1 MSKEELL
8 NNSDSNTGFAQITA
22 ASKDIVADGISMENA
37 VVGFP
42 NEYMDEGL
50 KSTVTAINAVAD
62 SSEYEESVNS
72 AVAEDPGSLEGAQE
86 ESPEERWARLE
97 RLEAEVKQEAEERK
111 LKEAEEAEKQ
121 EDAEA
126 ENEVSTESEE
136 MENAVEENTADTEE
150 KEDNSEDNS
159 ENPEAQENVESSEE
173 VVEAE
178 SATEEPEPETEPAAE
193 EPEPE
198 FQPMTEKPP
207 ELTEEEK
214 AEIEAQNAAEG
225 NMSLVDHLTELR
237 KRLIR
242 MILAITLGTGVAY
255 FFLDE
260 IMHHLMKPAGKLYY
274 MQPAEAF
281 FVYLKVC
288 IFAGFLMAVPI
299 VFYQGW
305 KFLLPALT
313 NHERRVMGI
322 VLPSSVLL
330 FFGGITFSFMF
341 VLPAGIKFFMGF
353 GSEDLA
359 PMFSIDKYISFVIAF
374 VLPFGVIFELPLVI
388 VILAKLGFISSA
400 LLRKY
405 RKIVIF
411 ATFVIGAVISPT
423 PDVFSQSMIAIPML
437 LLYEVSI
444 LIVRYVL
451 RK

>member
-1 MSKEELL
+1 MSNEELL
-8 NNSDSNTGFAQITA
+8 NNSDSKTGFAQGVA
-22 ASKDIVADGISMENA
+22 ASTDTIVDSAVIENTLM
-37 VVGFP
+37 GFP
-42 NEYMDEGL
+42 DEYMDEGL
-50 KSTVTAINAVAD
+50 KSTVTAINAAEEPLQDDTAAKENVEASEGGEPVA
-62 SSEYEESVNS
+62 E
-72 AVAEDPGSLEGAQE
+72 EDPGSLEGAQE

-97 RLEAEVKQEAEERK
+97 SLEAEVKQEAEERK
-111 LKEAEEAEKQ
+111 LKEAEEAEQQ
-121 EDAEA
+121 ENAEA
-126 ENEVSTESEE
+126 ETEVSAESEKTD
-136 MENAVEENTADTEE
+136 NDAVAEEADTEE
-150 KEDNSEDNS
+150 PQPKEISEVPEENS
-159 ENPEAQENVESSEE
+159 ENPETQTAEEPSEE
-173 VVEAE
+173 
-178 SATEEPEPETEPAAE
+178 AAE
-193 EPEPE
+193 ENSEPDFE
-198 FQPMTEKPP
+198 PMTEKPP
-207 ELTEEEK
+207 ELTEEEQ
-214 AEIEAQNAAEG
+214 AELEAQNAAEG

-305 KFLLPALT
+305 RFLLPALT

-330 FFGGITFSFMF
+330 FFGGITFSFLF

>member
-8 NNSDSNTGFAQITA
+8 NNSDSKTGFAQIAA
-22 ASKDIVADGISMENA
+22 ASPNEAATGFSMENA
-37 VVGFP
+37 IVGFP
-42 NEYMDEGL
+42 DEYMDEGL
-50 KSTVTAINAVAD
+50 KNTVTAINAAE
-62 SSEYEESVNS
+62 SPSEEEQISEAETTVDGAETAEPAEPIETS
-72 AVAEDPGSLEGAQE
+72 AVEDPASMEGAQE

-97 RLEAEVKQEAEERK
+97 SLEAEVKQEAEERK
-111 LKEAEEAEKQ
+111 LQEAEKL
-121 EDAEA
+121 
-126 ENEVSTESEE
+126 
-136 MENAVEENTADTEE
+136 
-150 KEDNSEDNS
+150 KG
-159 ENPEAQENVESSEE
+159 
-173 VVEAE
+173 AE
-178 SATEEPEPETEPAAE
+178 SQEAKNNEETEPEIPAE
-193 EPEPE
+193 EEPTDTNESAESDEASAVSKEEASEPAEPE
-198 FQPMTEKPP
+198 FEPMTEKPE
-207 ELTEEEK
+207 ELSAEEK
-214 AEIEAQNAAEG
+214 AEIEAQNIAEG

-242 MILAITLGTGVAY
+242 MILSITLGTGVAY

-288 IFAGFLMAVPI
+288 IFAGFLLAVPI

-313 NHERRVMGI
+313 KHERRVMGI

-330 FFGGITFSFMF
+330 FFGGITFSFLF

-353 GSEDLA
+353 GNEDLS

-388 VILAKLGFISSA
+388 VILAKLGFVSSA

-411 ATFVIGAVISPT
+411 AAFVIGAVISPT
-423 PDVFSQSMIAIPML
+423 PDVFSQSMIAIPMF
-437 LLYEVSI
+437 LLYEASI
-444 LIVRYVL
+444 IIVRFVL

>member
-8 NNSDSNTGFAQITA
+8 NNSDSKTGFAQIAA
-22 ASKDIVADGISMENA
+22 ASPNEDATGFSMENA
-37 VVGFP
+37 IVGFP
-42 NEYMDEGL
+42 DEYMDEGL
-50 KSTVTAINAVAD
+50 KNTVTAINAAE
-62 SSEYEESVNS
+62 SPSEEEQISEAETTVDGAETAETAEPIETS
-72 AVAEDPGSLEGAQE
+72 AAEDPASMEGAQE

-97 RLEAEVKQEAEERK
+97 SLEAEVKQEAEERK
-111 LKEAEEAEKQ
+111 LQEAQEAEKLEGAESQ
-121 EDAEA
+121 EVKN
-126 ENEVSTESEE
+126 NEETEPE
-136 MENAVEENTADTEE
+136 TADT
-150 KEDNSEDNS
+150 N
-159 ENPEAQENVESSEE
+159 
-173 VVEAE
+173 E
-178 SATEEPEPETEPAAE
+178 SAVSDEASAVSKEEASEPA
-193 EPEPE
+193 EPE
-198 FQPMTEKPP
+198 FEPMTEKPE
-207 ELTEEEK
+207 ELSAEEK
-214 AEIEAQNAAEG
+214 AEIEAQNIAEG

-242 MILAITLGTGVAY
+242 MILSITLGTGVAY

-288 IFAGFLMAVPI
+288 IFAGFLLAVPI

-313 NHERRVMGI
+313 KHERRVMGI

-330 FFGGITFSFMF
+330 FFGGITFSFLF

-353 GSEDLA
+353 GNEDLA

-388 VILAKLGFISSA
+388 VILAKLGFVSSA

-411 ATFVIGAVISPT
+411 AAFVIGAVISPT
-423 PDVFSQSMIAIPML
+423 PDVFSQSMIAIPMF
-437 LLYEVSI
+437 LLYEASI
-444 LIVRYVL
+444 IIVRFVL

>member
-1 MSKEELL
+1 MSNEELL
-8 NNSDSNTGFAQITA
+8 NNSDSKTGFAQGMTA
-22 ASKDIVADGISMENA
+22 SADTVVDSAVIENTLM
-37 VVGFP
+37 GFP
-42 NEYMDEGL
+42 DEYMDEGL
-50 KSTVTAINAVAD
+50 KSTVTAINAAVEPAEDDTAAKEDVEISEGDEPVA
-62 SSEYEESVNS
+62 E
-72 AVAEDPGSLEGAQE
+72 EDPGSLEGAQE

-97 RLEAEVKQEAEERK
+97 SLEAEVKQEAEERK
-111 LKEAEEAEKQ
+111 LKEAEEAE
-121 EDAEA
+121 AET
-126 ENEVSTESEE
+126 EVSAESEKTD
-136 MENAVEENTADTEE
+136 NDAVAEEADTEE
-150 KEDNSEDNS
+150 SEPEDTSEVLAENS
-159 ENPEAQENVESSEE
+159 ENPKTHTAEEPSEE
-173 VVEAE
+173 
-178 SATEEPEPETEPAAE
+178 AAE
-193 EPEPE
+193 ENPEPDFE
-198 FQPMTEKPP
+198 PMTEKPP
-207 ELTEEEK
+207 ELTEEEQ
-214 AEIEAQNAAEG
+214 AELEAQNAAEG

-305 KFLLPALT
+305 RFLLPALT

-330 FFGGITFSFMF
+330 FFGGITFSFLF

>member
-8 NNSDSNTGFAQITA
+8 NNSDSKTGFAQIAA
-22 ASKDIVADGISMENA
+22 ASPNEAATGFSMENA
-37 VVGFP
+37 IVGFP
-42 NEYMDEGL
+42 DEYMDEGL
-50 KSTVTAINAVAD
+50 KNTVTAINAAE
-62 SSEYEESVNS
+62 SPSEEEQISEAETTVDGAETAEPAEPIETS
-72 AVAEDPGSLEGAQE
+72 VAEDPASMEGAQE

-97 RLEAEVKQEAEERK
+97 SLEAEVKQEAEERK
-111 LKEAEEAEKQ
+111 LQEAEKLKGAESQ
-121 EDAEA
+121 EAKNNEETEPEILAE
-126 ENEVSTESEE
+126 EE
-136 MENAVEENTADTEE
+136 TADT
-150 KEDNSEDNS
+150 N
-159 ENPEAQENVESSEE
+159 
-173 VVEAE
+173 E
-178 SATEEPEPETEPAAE
+178 SAVSDEASAVSKEEASEPA
-193 EPEPE
+193 EPE
-198 FQPMTEKPP
+198 FEPMTEKPE
-207 ELTEEEK
+207 ELSAEEK
-214 AEIEAQNAAEG
+214 AEIEAQNIAEG

-242 MILAITLGTGVAY
+242 MILSITLGTGVAY

-288 IFAGFLMAVPI
+288 IFAGFLLAVPI

-313 NHERRVMGI
+313 KHERRVMGI

-330 FFGGITFSFMF
+330 FFGGITFSFLF

-353 GSEDLA
+353 GNEDLA

-388 VILAKLGFISSA
+388 VILAKLGFVSSA

-411 ATFVIGAVISPT
+411 AAFVIGAVISPT
-423 PDVFSQSMIAIPML
+423 PDVFSQSMIAIPMF
-437 LLYEVSI
+437 LLYEASI
-444 LIVRYVL
+444 IIVRFVL

>member
-1 MSKEELL
+1 MSNEELL
-8 NNSDSNTGFAQITA
+8 NNSDSKTGFAQGVA
-22 ASKDIVADGISMENA
+22 ASADTVVDSAVIENTLM
-37 VVGFP
+37 GFP
-42 NEYMDEGL
+42 DEYMDEGL
-50 KSTVTAINAVAD
+50 KSTVTAINAAEQPLQDDTDAKEDVEASEGGEPVA
-62 SSEYEESVNS
+62 E
-72 AVAEDPGSLEGAQE
+72 EDPGSLEGAQE

-97 RLEAEVKQEAEERK
+97 SLEAEVKQEAEERK
-111 LKEAEEAEKQ
+111 LKEAEEAE
-121 EDAEA
+121 AET
-126 ENEVSTESEE
+126 EVSAESEKTD
-136 MENAVEENTADTEE
+136 NDAVAEEADTEE
-150 KEDNSEDNS
+150 SEPEDTSEVS
-159 ENPEAQENVESSEE
+159 EENPEPDFE
-173 VVEAE
+173 
-178 SATEEPEPETEPAAE
+178 
-193 EPEPE
+193 
-198 FQPMTEKPP
+198 PMTEKPP
-207 ELTEEEK
+207 ELTEEEQ
-214 AEIEAQNAAEG
+214 AELEAQNAAEG

-305 KFLLPALT
+305 RFLLPALT

-330 FFGGITFSFMF
+330 FFGGITFSFLF

>member
-8 NNSDSNTGFAQITA
+8 NNSDSKTGFAQIAA
-22 ASKDIVADGISMENA
+22 ASPNEAATGFSMENA
-37 VVGFP
+37 IVGFP
-42 NEYMDEGL
+42 DEYMDEGL
-50 KSTVTAINAVAD
+50 KNTVTAINAAE
-62 SSEYEESVNS
+62 SPSEEEQISEAETTVDGAETAETAEPIETS
-72 AVAEDPGSLEGAQE
+72 AAEDPASMEGAQE

-97 RLEAEVKQEAEERK
+97 SLEAEVKQEAEERK
-111 LKEAEEAEKQ
+111 LQEAQEAEKLEGAESQ
-121 EDAEA
+121 EVKN
-126 ENEVSTESEE
+126 NEETEPE
-136 MENAVEENTADTEE
+136 TADT
-150 KEDNSEDNS
+150 N
-159 ENPEAQENVESSEE
+159 
-173 VVEAE
+173 E
-178 SATEEPEPETEPAAE
+178 SAVSDEASAVSKEEASEPA
-193 EPEPE
+193 EPE
-198 FQPMTEKPP
+198 FEPMTEKPE
-207 ELTEEEK
+207 ELSAEEK
-214 AEIEAQNAAEG
+214 AEIEAQNIAEG

-242 MILAITLGTGVAY
+242 MILSITLGTGVAY

-288 IFAGFLMAVPI
+288 IFAGFLLAVPI

-313 NHERRVMGI
+313 KHERRVMGI

-330 FFGGITFSFMF
+330 FFGGITFSFLF

-353 GSEDLA
+353 GNEDLA

-388 VILAKLGFISSA
+388 VILAKLGFVSSA

-411 ATFVIGAVISPT
+411 AAFVIGAVISPT
-423 PDVFSQSMIAIPML
+423 PDVFSQSMIAIPMF
-437 LLYEVSI
+437 LLYEASI
-444 LIVRYVL
+444 IIVRFVL

>member
-1 MSKEELL
+1 MSNEELL
-8 NNSDSNTGFAQITA
+8 NNSDSKTGFAQGVA
-22 ASKDIVADGISMENA
+22 ASTDTIVDSAVIENTLM
-37 VVGFP
+37 GFP
-42 NEYMDEGL
+42 DEYMDEGL
-50 KSTVTAINAVAD
+50 KSTVTAINAAEEPAEDDTAAKEHVEASEGGEPVA
-62 SSEYEESVNS
+62 E
-72 AVAEDPGSLEGAQE
+72 EDPGSLEGAQE

-97 RLEAEVKQEAEERK
+97 SLEAEVKQEAEERK
-111 LKEAEEAEKQ
+111 LKEAEEAEQQ
-121 EDAEA
+121 ENAEA
-126 ENEVSTESEE
+126 ETEVSAESEKTD
-136 MENAVEENTADTEE
+136 NDAVAEEADTEE
-150 KEDNSEDNS
+150 SEPEDTSEVSEENSEPDF
-159 ENPEAQENVESSEE
+159 E
-173 VVEAE
+173 
-178 SATEEPEPETEPAAE
+178 
-193 EPEPE
+193 
-198 FQPMTEKPP
+198 PMTEKPP
-207 ELTEEEK
+207 ELTEEEQ
-214 AEIEAQNAAEG
+214 AELEAQNAAEG

-305 KFLLPALT
+305 RFLLPALT

-330 FFGGITFSFMF
+330 FFGGITFSFLF

>member
-8 NNSDSNTGFAQITA
+8 NNSDSKTGFAQIAA
-22 ASKDIVADGISMENA
+22 ASPNEAATGFSMENA
-37 VVGFP
+37 IVGFP
-42 NEYMDEGL
+42 DEYMDEGL
-50 KSTVTAINAVAD
+50 KNTVTAINAAE
-62 SSEYEESVNS
+62 SPSEEEKISEAETTVDGAETAEPAEPIETS
-72 AVAEDPGSLEGAQE
+72 AVEDPASMEGAQE

-97 RLEAEVKQEAEERK
+97 SLEAEVKQEAEERK
-111 LKEAEEAEKQ
+111 LQEAQEAEKLEGAESQ
-121 EDAEA
+121 EVKN
-126 ENEVSTESEE
+126 NEETEPE
-136 MENAVEENTADTEE
+136 TADT
-150 KEDNSEDNS
+150 N
-159 ENPEAQENVESSEE
+159 ES
-173 VVEAE
+173 AE
-178 SATEEPEPETEPAAE
+178 SDEASAVSKEEASEPA
-193 EPEPE
+193 EPE
-198 FQPMTEKPP
+198 FEPMTEKPE
-207 ELTEEEK
+207 ELSAEEK
-214 AEIEAQNAAEG
+214 AEIEAQNIAEG

-242 MILAITLGTGVAY
+242 MILSITLGTGVAY

-288 IFAGFLMAVPI
+288 IFAGFLLAVPI

-313 NHERRVMGI
+313 KHERRVMGI

-330 FFGGITFSFMF
+330 FFGGITFSFLF

-353 GSEDLA
+353 GNEDLA

-388 VILAKLGFISSA
+388 VILAKLGFVSSA

-411 ATFVIGAVISPT
+411 AAFVIGAVISPT
-423 PDVFSQSMIAIPML
+423 PDVFSQSMIAIPMF
-437 LLYEVSI
+437 LLYEASI
-444 LIVRYVL
+444 IIVRFVL

>member
-1 MSKEELL
+1 MSNEELL
-8 NNSDSNTGFAQITA
+8 NNSDSKTGFAQGMTA
-22 ASKDIVADGISMENA
+22 SADTVVDSAVIENTLM
-37 VVGFP
+37 GFP
-42 NEYMDEGL
+42 DEYMDEGL
-50 KSTVTAINAVAD
+50 KSTVTAINAAEQPLQDDTDAKENVEASEGGEPVA
-62 SSEYEESVNS
+62 E
-72 AVAEDPGSLEGAQE
+72 EDPGSLEGAQE

-97 RLEAEVKQEAEERK
+97 SLEAEVKQEAEERK
-111 LKEAEEAEKQ
+111 LKEAEEAE
-121 EDAEA
+121 AET
-126 ENEVSTESEE
+126 EVSAESEKTD
-136 MENAVEENTADTEE
+136 NDAVAEEADTEE
-150 KEDNSEDNS
+150 SEPEDTSEVS
-159 ENPEAQENVESSEE
+159 EENPEPDFE
-173 VVEAE
+173 
-178 SATEEPEPETEPAAE
+178 
-193 EPEPE
+193 
-198 FQPMTEKPP
+198 PMTEKPP
-207 ELTEEEK
+207 ELTEEEQ
-214 AEIEAQNAAEG
+214 AELEAQNAAEG

-305 KFLLPALT
+305 RFLLPALT

-330 FFGGITFSFMF
+330 FFGGITFSFLF